1 MLCSLCNTAKH
12 SRQLLSAWMKA
23 ADHHHDHS
31 KHFGFKPSIW
41 KKTWTLPAV
50 QFLSCSPMLLK
61 YTAVLACCVFCRQ
74 HLHHYTTPN
83 MPHGQAT
90 HVSSV
95 SSLSYLRKFGTVSKH
110 LPLKKSFKDIHSK
123 DLFMLGK
130 ARSTKC
136 TMLTQADREVGTE
149 PQDQCTPLHKTGSL
163 QSAQA
168 PAKIGFALC

>member
-1 MLCSLCNTAKH
+1 
-12 SRQLLSAWMKA
+12 
-23 ADHHHDHS
+23 
-31 KHFGFKPSIW
+31 
-41 KKTWTLPAV
+41 
-50 QFLSCSPMLLK
+50 MLLK

-90 HVSSV
+90 HVSSA

-130 ARSTKC
+130 ARSIKC